1 MTENSNVLQLNWR
14 SFNVVRHLILPQYRI
29 DKIKKEDGVKQY
41 EIGEQIN
48 LDNNILIL
56 INILSTKKYFR
67 FIFMSCGNDV
77 PDEEC

>member
-41 EIGEQIN
+41 DIGEQIN
-48 LDNNILIL
+48 LDL
-56 INILSTKKYFR
+56 
-67 FIFMSCGNDV
+67 
-77 PDEEC
+77 E